1 MNSVLDVV
9 DIPILRL
16 DHTFIPSI
24 LISSTLKKKEK
35 EKKEREISNKLLPS

>member
-35 EKKEREISNKLLPS
+35 EKKESFA